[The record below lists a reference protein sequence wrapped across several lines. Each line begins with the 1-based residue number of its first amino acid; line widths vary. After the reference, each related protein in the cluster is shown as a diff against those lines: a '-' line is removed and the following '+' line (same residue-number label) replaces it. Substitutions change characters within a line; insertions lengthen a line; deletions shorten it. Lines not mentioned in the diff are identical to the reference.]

1 MFHLHLQL
9 VAFLSLYTMRWI
21 LPCLIAL
28 LFGGQSFGQRSVR
41 DSTLSFAS
49 LGAHVGM
56 QYPFANLSER
66 FGYGG
71 IAGAELMI
79 KKKKNFTIELEYG
92 YIFGSRVKEDT
103 ILQPLL
109 TSQNFI
115 VNREGEPADVFL
127 AQRGFITY
135 LKVGKIFPVFK
146 ANPNSGIHATVGFGY
161 MQHKINITEASQK
174 VPQLI
179 GDYLKGYDRF
189 TNGFLA
195 SQSFGYSHFSDYK
208 LVNYYIGVEFVE
220 GFTQN
225 RRAINFDTGVND
237 PTKRMDVMGSMV
249 FRWYFPIYKRQP
261 QEFYFY

>member
-1 MFHLHLQL
+1 
-9 VAFLSLYTMRWI
+9 MRWI